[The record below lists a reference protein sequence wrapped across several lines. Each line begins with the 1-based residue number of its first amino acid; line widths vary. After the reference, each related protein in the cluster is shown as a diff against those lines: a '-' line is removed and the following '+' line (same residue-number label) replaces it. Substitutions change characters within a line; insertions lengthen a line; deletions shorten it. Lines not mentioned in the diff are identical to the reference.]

1 MGLSSHV
8 PLIAH
13 AATSTTHPHA
23 YHELFENHVLP
34 FWQQN
39 PPRHRLSKKPYKSIW
54 DRNAVLRED
63 SLTFQVH
70 PLHTLRGASVG
81 FSTRLIKSVVPR
93 TKESM
98 PPNMT
103 GELIPWSTD
112 WREHGL

>member
-1 MGLSSHV
+1 MSHA

-54 DRNAVLRED
+54 DRNTVLQED
-63 SLTFQVH
+63 SLTFQVQPSLTSGGAARGELQSPH
-70 PLHTLRGASVG
+70 TQCGSMCKSAVSSHTLCLPTQGAG
-81 FSTRLIKSVVPR
+81 
-93 TKESM
+93 
-98 PPNMT
+98 
-103 GELIPWSTD
+103 G
-112 WREHGL
+112 